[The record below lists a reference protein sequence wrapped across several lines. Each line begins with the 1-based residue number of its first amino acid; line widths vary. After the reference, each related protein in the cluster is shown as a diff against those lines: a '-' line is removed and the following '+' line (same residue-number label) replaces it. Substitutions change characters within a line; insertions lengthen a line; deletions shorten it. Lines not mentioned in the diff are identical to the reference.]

1 MRVRDAKDRVF
12 RFLFAFWLVSCVA
25 ATRLAFAQTT
35 GLDSETHSQ
44 TRGMFLVSSSL
55 PYSIPSP
62 FEAETTSLSAKQI
75 GQIAAERCGPANLVT
90 ADSKSRSVQALSRC
104 NESESTFEV
113 MRLFQS
119 AVAYRL
125 KQTASSNAMKLHYGI
140 AACLAADRTMLE
152 TMELLGQQ
160 EKAQAAL
167 VEKGIPIPDPLLVQ
181 RLKIQLDDKRLENQS
196 KLALLR
202 TQLAALV
209 GAENAC
215 RHAPMESKEIVPSD
229 QDDCEHIQ
237 QALRCRC
244 DIQTLIRLRKTV
256 DAETLTVWD
265 GIGAMLS
272 GVPALPQPKPFWS
285 KLLRTKRSQAEIQCA
300 VAARLSWL
308 DSLIAE
314 RSKQVAMEVETAFE
328 KKKTAALRWVK
339 SGEQIA
345 NWEMRIDQLD
355 KLSEVQGNLASQY
368 EAKLNR
374 LQADGQRIELW
385 ADWHLAKED
394 LQLSIGCELQ

>member
-1 MRVRDAKDRVF
+1 
-12 RFLFAFWLVSCVA
+12 
-25 ATRLAFAQTT
+25 
-35 GLDSETHSQ
+35 
-44 TRGMFLVSSSL
+44 MFLVSFSS
-55 PYSIPSP
+55 PYSIPAP

-75 GQIAAERCGPANLVT
+75 GLIAAERCGPANLVT
-90 ADSKSRSVQALSRC
+90 ADSKSRSIQAISRC
-104 NESESTFEV
+104 NEGESTLEV

-140 AACLAADRTMLE
+140 AACLSADRTMIE

-196 KLALLR
+196 KIALLR
-202 TQLAALV
+202 TQLVALI
-209 GAENAC
+209 GTENAC
-215 RHAPMESKEIVPSD
+215 RHAPIEPKEIIPSD
-229 QDDCEHIQ
+229 QDVCEHIQ

-244 DIQTLIRLRKTV
+244 DILTLLRLRKLVTS
-256 DAETLTVWD
+256 ETLTVWD
-265 GIGAMLS
+265 GIGALLS

-300 VAARLSWL
+300 VASRLSWL
-308 DSLIAE
+308 DGLIAE

-345 NWEMRIDQLD
+345 NWEMRIEQLEE
-355 KLSEVQGNLASQY
+355 LSEVQGNLASQY
-368 EAKLNR
+368 EAILNR
-374 LQADGQRIELW
+374 LLTEGQRIEHW
-385 ADWHLAKED
+385 AEWHLANED
-394 LQLSIGCELQ
+394 LQLSVGCDSQ